1 MVIKMRNRKVD
12 IALAVLILI
21 AAATVLSLAM
31 RKSSPKTGV
40 SGGNPSILHTTLEG
54 ETVEEADSVYEQVD
68 TYSTN
73 IDTYLVYDSA
83 VVEKGQSV
91 TFVKGSQII
100 VDRGSMSAVCS
111 DHLINVTKG
120 ISVYGGET
128 LTNYDLYVITD
139 DDDSVIALENSEI
152 FIKGGY
158 KINENNKE

>member
-1 MVIKMRNRKVD
+1 MRNRKVD

-111 DHLINVTKG
+111 DHLINVTKV
-120 ISVYGGET
+120 ISVDGGET

-139 DDDSVIALENSEI
+139 DDDSVIALEDSEI